1 MNIKDRIKNL
11 VKDVFNQLDKPEY
24 KPAGLDVLT
33 DYPSL
38 YETLNDLFDNQ
49 YFNFVKTIDWVSP
62 IPTTF
67 RIVLVNG
74 AEFYLIY
81 SKSSWIAQVAGKKY
95 FLIKLPQKQR
105 AVNAI
110 SRLLRHFY
118 VDVNNEE
125 DSGGVNIE
133 PPTDDTSS
141 PEPEETTPEETGEE

>member
-1 MNIKDRIKNL
+1 MNIKNRIKNL
-11 VKDVFNQLDKPEY
+11 VKDVFNQFNNQEY

-81 SKSSWIAQVAGKKY
+81 TKSTWIAEVSGKKY
-95 FLIKLPQKQR
+95 YLIKLPQKQR

-110 SRLLRHFY
+110 SRLLRHYF
-118 VDVNNEE
+118 VDVNNNE
-125 DSGGVNIE
+125 DSGGVNVE
-133 PPTDDTSS
+133 PPADDSAAEDPP
-141 PEPEETTPEETGEE
+141 PEPEETGEE

>member
-81 SKSSWIAQVAGKKY
+81 TKSSWIAQVAGKKY

-110 SRLLRHFY
+110 SRLLRHYY
-118 VDVNNEE
+118 VDVNNDE

-133 PPTDDTSS
+133 PPAEDSS
-141 PEPEETTPEETGEE
+141 AEGPPPPEPEETGEE